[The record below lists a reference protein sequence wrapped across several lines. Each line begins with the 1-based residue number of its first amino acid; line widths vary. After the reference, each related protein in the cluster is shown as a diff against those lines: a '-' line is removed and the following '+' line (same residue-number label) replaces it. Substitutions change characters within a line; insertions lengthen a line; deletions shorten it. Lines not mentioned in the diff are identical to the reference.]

1 MGASILVVD
10 DEPVVQ
16 RMVKSLL
23 HTQGYDDVA
32 TAGDGE
38 EALTRLDRR
47 PFDVLVSDIRMPGL
61 SGLEVLE
68 RSRALH
74 PRLGVILMTGYAD
87 VDTAIEAFRRGAT
100 DYLRK
105 PFEPDDLK
113 LSVERALRGRRTAV
127 GGAGSRGRHRAAG
140 PAASPPRGLRAALLE
155 FEQRCVEE
163 ALAEAHFD
171 KRRAARLL
179 GISLASLY
187 RKLGAEP

>member
-16 RMVKSLL
+16 NTVKCLL
-23 HTQGYDDVA
+23 QIQGYDVV

-38 EALTRLDRR
+38 EALTRLGRQ
-47 PFDVLVSDIRMPGL
+47 PFDVLLSDICMPGL

-87 VDTAIEAFRRGAT
+87 VDTAIEALRRGAT

-105 PFEPDDLK
+105 PFELDDLTF
-113 LSVERALRGRRTAV
+113 SVERALRLRRTALR
-127 GGAGSRGRHRAAG
+127 GGGPRRGHRATG
-140 PAASPPRGLRAALLE
+140 PTAPVPGGLRAALLQ
-155 FEQRCVEE
+155 FEQRYVEE
-163 ALAEAHFD
+163 ALTEAHFD
-171 KRRAARLL
+171 KRRAARIL

>member
-16 RMVKSLL
+16 RTVKSLL

-38 EALTRLDRR
+38 EALTRLDRQ

-113 LSVERALRGRRTAV
+113 LSVERALRGRR
-127 GGAGSRGRHRAAG
+127 AAG

-155 FEQRCVEE
+155 FEQRYVEE